1 MKIITKIFLLIVIAF
16 LAVAFF
22 IGLDLY
28 FKKSPDYV
36 SFDAKKSF
44 TKTEDFIK
52 EHNQYYGSVVQI
64 IGTVTEI
71 DYDENRIFLND
82 NFSFSFTD
90 TSLNDFSAYVT
101 KHDLIEIKARYI
113 GYDDLFD
120 EYSFDS
126 SVFLHNLKE

>member
-1 MKIITKIFLLIVIAF
+1 MKIITKNFLLIVIAF

-22 IGLDLY
+22 VGLDLY
-28 FKKSPDYV
+28 FKKSPDYAI
-36 SFDAKKSF
+36 FDAKKSF
-44 TKTEDFIK
+44 TNTEDFIK
-52 EHNQYYGSVVQI
+52 EHNQHYGSVVQI
-64 IGTVTEI
+64 IGKVTEI

-82 NFSFSFTD
+82 NFSFSFTEI
-90 TSLNDFSAYVT
+90 SLNDFEGW
-101 KHDLIEIKARYI
+101 KHDLLEIKARYI

>member
-1 MKIITKIFLLIVIAF
+1 MKIITKNFLLIVIAF

-22 IGLDLY
+22 VGLDLY

-36 SFDAKKSF
+36 SFDSKKNF

-64 IGTVTEI
+64 IGTVTAI

-82 NFSFSFTD
+82 NFSFSFTEI
-90 TSLNDFSAYVT
+90 SLNDFEVW
-101 KHDLIEIKARYI
+101 KNDLLEIKARYI